1 MGSVMG
7 MLERQVRP
15 LGAARGQRSEVRSL
29 TERIPQMQLTKT
41 ERVHGIIATAL
52 YMAVLFIVWAV
63 V

>member
-1 MGSVMG
+1 MGQVVG
-7 MLERQVRP
+7 MLERQKRP
-15 LGAARGQRSEVRSL
+15 LVAARGQRSEVPSL

-41 ERVHGIIATAL
+41 ERMHGIIATAL

>member
-1 MGSVMG
+1 MGSVVG

-15 LGAARGQRSEVRSL
+15 LVAARGQRSEVGRL
-29 TERIPQMQLTKT
+29 TERITQMKLTRT
-41 ERVHGIIATAL
+41 ERMHGIVATAL